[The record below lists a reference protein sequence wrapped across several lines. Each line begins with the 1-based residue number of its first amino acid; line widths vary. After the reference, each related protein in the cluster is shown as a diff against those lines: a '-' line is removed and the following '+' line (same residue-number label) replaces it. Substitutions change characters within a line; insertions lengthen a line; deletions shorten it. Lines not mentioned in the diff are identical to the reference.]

1 MMGSPHP
8 FITELLQDIDS
19 GKIQPLTTVKNIEGI
34 LAEFVSEY
42 TDYDVMLSDLEEW
55 GYIQL

>member
-1 MMGSPHP
+1 MGSPHP
-8 FITELLQDIDS
+8 FITELLQDIDA

-42 TDYDVMLSDLEEW
+42 RDYDVMLSDLEEW
-55 GYIQL
+55 GYIKI